1 MNNKTI
7 FIIGFLLILVLFLI
21 VILSRR
27 NKKSGEYYNAHF
39 NGLIRHISSIKN
51 DLVSKYSNDPRKK
64 MVWRMR
70 KPIPGS
76 VKTKYTFSEKQYYH
90 DFIPITTRSLEDIND
105 EVLDVPKQISEIFNY
120 LARRYCGKDTT
131 IIDHM
136 SRKFYN
142 DLLGAQLYYFIF
154 KSDLPEDVKKD
165 MISCLG
171 LFELTIIQQNPID
184 FLEKDNVVAIN
195 NFIANEIESGETL
208 ITLDQFLNKLYIY
221 FGTIFDVNKLTSI
234 YIENIEYYT
243 GKKSDTEYVNGAKTF
258 VGSLVNMIKLK
269 SESICQ
275 YLTDKDVTYNVIKP
289 TQFAFI
295 PPKAIF
301 ESTEEGKKLYASY
314 KENPNV
320 LQEED
325 PKKVVKILT
334 QNTIYNIN
342 TDENQII
349 DFKEDNYTMNYL
361 LEHII
366 DYVSNVNILNLRFP
380 MLLSDW
386 HKFRAVPIKI
396 IEDNTSEEIKKDKI
410 IYYAIL
416 NFAVK
421 TGDLENVKRYQSN
434 DIFLDQ
440 RFKALFGI
448 TKNYI
453 SREEFRELIYNF
465 YKNFKNTDKN
475 NNNLHTNLFNKYL
488 VKSYNQLNKNNLS
501 DIQSKEKIIV

>member
-1 MNNKTI
+1 MDNKTI
-7 FIIGFLLILVLFLI
+7 FIIGFLLILFLFLI
-21 VILSRR
+21 IILSR
-27 NKKSGEYYNAHF
+27 NKKTGEYYKTKF
-39 NGLIRHISSIKN
+39 DSLIRHLSSMKEE
-51 DLVSKYSNDPRKK
+51 LASKYSNDPRKK
-64 MVWRMR
+64 MIWRMR

-90 DFIPITTRSLEDIND
+90 DFIPISTKSLEDIND
-105 EVLDVPKQISEIFNY
+105 EVLSVPKEISEIFNY
-120 LARRYCGKDTT
+120 LAKRYCGKETT
-131 IIDHM
+131 IKDHM

-154 KSDLPEDVKKD
+154 TSDLPKDVKQD
-165 MISCLG
+165 MICCFG

-184 FLEKDNVVAIN
+184 FLEKDNVVVIN
-195 NFIANEIESGETL
+195 NFIANEIESGEIL
-208 ITLDQFLNKLYIY
+208 ITLDQFVNKLYAY

-243 GKKSDTEYVNGAKTF
+243 GKKSNPEYVNGAKTF
-258 VGSLVNMIKLK
+258 VGSLVNMIKLR

-275 YLTDKDVTYNVIKP
+275 YLTDKDITYNVIRP
-289 TQFAFI
+289 TQFSFV

-301 ESTEEGKKLYASY
+301 ESTEEGKKLYAAY
-314 KENPNV
+314 KDNPNV

-325 PKKVVKILT
+325 PKRIVKILT

-349 DFKEDNYTMNYL
+349 DFKEDNYAMNYL
-361 LEHII
+361 LEHIL
-366 DYVSNVNILNLRFP
+366 DSVSNVNILNLRFP

-410 IYYAIL
+410 TYYAIL

-440 RFKALFGI
+440 RFKTLFGI

-453 SREEFRELIYNF
+453 SRDEFRDLIYNF
-465 YKNFKNTDKN
+465 YKNFKNTDEN
-475 NNNLHTNLFNKYL
+475 NKLHTNLFNKYL

-501 DIQSKEKIIV
+501 DIENKEKIIV

>member
-7 FIIGFLLILVLFLI
+7 FVIGFLLILALFI
-21 VILSRR
+21 IIIISNR
-27 NKKSGEYYNAHF
+27 NKKSGEYYNTHF
-39 NGLIRHISSIKN
+39 NSFLKYIASIKHE
-51 DLVSKYSNDPRKK
+51 LSSKYTNDPRKK
-64 MVWRMR
+64 MIWRMR

-76 VKTKYTFSEKQYYH
+76 VKTKYTFSQNQYMH
-90 DFIPITTRSLEDIND
+90 DFVPISTKSLEDIND
-105 EVLDVPKQISEIFNY
+105 EVLNVPKDISEIFNY

-154 KSDLPEDVKKD
+154 TSDLPQVVKQD
-165 MISCLG
+165 MICSLG
-171 LFELTIIQQNPID
+171 LFELTIIQQNPVD
-184 FLEKDNVVAIN
+184 FLEKDQVVVVN

-208 ITLDQFLNKLYIY
+208 ITLPSFLNKLYSY

-234 YIENIEYYT
+234 YIDNIEYYT
-243 GKKSDTEYVNGAKTF
+243 GKKSDEEYVKGAKVF
-258 VGSLVNMIKLK
+258 VGSMVNMIRLR
-269 SESICQ
+269 SESICK
-275 YLTDKDVTYNVIKP
+275 YLTDNDVTYNVIKP
-289 TQFAFI
+289 TQFSFI

-314 KENPNV
+314 KENPDV
-320 LQEED
+320 LQEEN
-325 PKKVVKILT
+325 PKKVVKLLT
-334 QNTIYNIN
+334 QNTIYSIN
-342 TDENQII
+342 TDENQLI
-349 DFKEDNYTMNYL
+349 DFKEDNYAMNYM

-366 DYVSNVNILNLRFP
+366 DSVSNIETLNLRFP

-396 IEDNTSEEIKKDKI
+396 LEDNTSEEIKKDKI
-410 IYYAIL
+410 TYYAIL

-421 TGDLENVKRYQSN
+421 TGDLENVKRYNTN

-448 TKNYI
+448 TQNYI

-465 YKNFKNTDKN
+465 YKNFKNNDKN
-475 NNNLHTNLFNKYL
+475 NSTLHTNLFNKYL

-501 DIQSKEKIIV
+501 DIQNKEKIII